1 MKQQTHNAKPR
12 TSLGTKATRKLRETG
27 MLPVVIYGHG
37 EPPESIMLV
46 KHDVRQ
52 SLAHGARTLSV
63 KVGKATKQYLI
74 KEVQYDHFDQ
84 IPIHMDLARVDMDER
99 VTVTVSIELRGVP
112 KGISGGGVLDQ
123 QLNEIEVECLM
134 TAIPETLHPL
144 VTELELGDTL
154 LVKDLEIPPGVT
166 VLTKPD
172 DRVATITTI
181 SEEVEAE
188 EPAEGEVEKT
198 EEPERIGR
206 VRKDEESAEEK
217 K

>member
-1 MKQQTHNAKPR
+1 MEQTTHNAKPR
-12 TSLGTKATRKLRETG
+12 TSLGKRATRKLRETG

-46 KHDVRQ
+46 KHDVEL
-52 SLAHGARTLSV
+52 SLAHGARTLTV
-63 KVGKATKQYLI
+63 KMGKATRQYLI

-99 VTVTVSIELRGVP
+99 VTVHVSIELRGVP

-123 QLNEIEVECLM
+123 QITEIEVECLM
-134 TAIPETLHPL
+134 SAIPETLHPL
-144 VTELELGDTL
+144 VTELELGDSL

-181 SEEVEAE
+181 AEEIEAE
-188 EPAEGEVEKT
+188 EPVEGEADKT

-206 VRKDEESAEEK
+206 VRKDEESEEGK